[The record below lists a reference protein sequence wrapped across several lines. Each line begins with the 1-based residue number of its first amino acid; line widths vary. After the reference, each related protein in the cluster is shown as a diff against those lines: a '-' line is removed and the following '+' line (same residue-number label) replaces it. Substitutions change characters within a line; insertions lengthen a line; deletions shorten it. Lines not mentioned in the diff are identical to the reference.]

1 MANFEKHE
9 YKFPDEVDAD
19 ETKNVAV
26 QHEESEEFQI
36 TVEDDTPP
44 EDRGHKPMPKEIV
57 QQIEED
63 ELEEYSAK
71 AKERILQM
79 KKVYH
84 DERREKERAM
94 REQEEA
100 IRLAQQV
107 IEENK
112 KLKSTMATGEK
123 EYIST
128 MQYAADIDLEMA
140 KKQFKEAYES
150 GDPDLMAEA
159 QQKLTRASLK
169 AEQAKDFKPT
179 LQDVENDVQLPTYSE
194 PTRKPAPDPKFVD
207 WNERNSSWFQKDPEM
222 TQAALGLHEKL
233 ANQYGPEYVGTDD
246 YYRRIDSTIRKRFP
260 EAFPNDAADEE
271 DYSADSKPQR
281 KATTVVAS
289 ARRSTAPKQVRLT
302 TAQTALIK
310 KLRITPEQYV
320 KEFLKLE
327 KQ

>member
-1 MANFEKHE
+1 MSFEKQE
-9 YKFPDEVDAD
+9 YKFPDEVDEA
-19 ETKNVAV
+19 KNAAV
-26 QHEESEEFQI
+26 QQDESEEFQI

-84 DERREKERAM
+84 DERREKERAQ

-112 KLKSTMATGEK
+112 QLKSTMATGEK

-169 AEQAKDFKPT
+169 SEQAKDFKPT
-179 LQDVENDVQLPTYSE
+179 LQNVENDVQLPTYSE
-194 PTRKPAPDPKFVD
+194 PARKPAPDPKFVD

-233 ANQYGPEYVGTDD
+233 ANQYGPEYVGTED
-246 YYRRIDSTIRKRFP
+246 YYRRIDSTIRRRFP
-260 EAFPNDAADEE
+260 EAFPNDAADE
-271 DYSADSKPQR
+271 DDSSADSKPQR
-281 KATTVVAS
+281 KTTVVAS
-289 ARRSTAPKQVRLT
+289 AKRSTAPKQVRLT
-302 TAQTALIK
+302 TAQSALIK